1 MFFTKQQRKELA
13 DFKLQLKKKE
23 ETMKYLISSRCD
35 WSFIEELVQEC
46 NQNPGLTFTVRLGDG
61 TILEL
66 KTSKDKTV
74 TNPLFTDE
82 AYRE

>member
-1 MFFTKQQRKELA
+1 MLDRQHRKELQ
-13 DFKLQLKKKE
+13 DFKLELKKRE
-23 ETMKYLISSRCD
+23 EQYKYLLNSKCD

-46 NQNPGLTFTVRLGDG
+46 NQNPGLQFTVRLGDG
-61 TILEL
+61 TVLEL
-66 KTSKDKTV
+66 KTSKDKTA